1 MSDCLFLDGL
11 REKLLPLCDRK
22 FAEFN
27 QRIVNSGKK
36 SIGVRTP
43 ELKKIAREYAS
54 VPFAYPERT
63 DDFSHEEFLILGF
76 VIAKL
81 PLSDYLRFYPRYVS
95 EADSWAHIDGFVAA
109 SKLIARNREV
119 FFDEIQ
125 RNVSDSEGFALR
137 YFLVVLLTYYL
148 TDEYAERAVNLVL
161 SASGKG
167 YYNDM
172 AIAWLLSVAFVK
184 KRDLV
189 LPLIEKGIRDDFIH
203 NKTISKITDSFRVSE
218 EDKNY
223 LKSLRR

>member
-1 MSDCLFLDGL
+1 MGAY
-11 REKLLPLCDRK
+11 RRIRRRVKADR
-22 FAEFN
+22 AE
-27 QRIVNSGKK
+27 QRS
-36 SIGVRTP
+36 
-43 ELKKIAREYAS
+43 
-54 VPFAYPERT
+54 
-63 DDFSHEEFLILGF
+63 
-76 VIAKL
+76 
-81 PLSDYLRFYPRYVS
+81 
-95 EADSWAHIDGFVAA
+95 
-109 SKLIARNREV
+109 

-137 YFLVVLLTYYL
+137 YLLVVLLTYYL
-148 TDEYAERAVNLVL
+148 TDEYAERAVNLAL